1 MRAYRFFPKEYAL
14 EALRDQRLKVAQLD
28 ELNDPFEL
36 FSVDLS
42 DQDMRRRFTQWK
54 RGLAARTGVICFSRR
69 WKAPPLWSHY
79 ADRHR
84 GMALEFEVC
93 DDLLVPMIYRATRRK
108 LDIVRIKAV
117 GGFSGKLAEELYSTK
132 AKYWRYEEEFRVQVT
147 LADCQREGGV
157 MFEPIGDQ
165 IRISGVIA
173 GALCNVSKQEIAAHL
188 PTGRKVML
196 SRARLAFKS
205 FHIVRNKIY
214 PPKIIESVA

>member
-42 DQDMRRRFTQWK
+42 NRDMRRRFIQWK

-84 GMALEFEVC
+84 GMALEFEVG
-93 DDLLVPMIYRATRRK
+93 DNLLVPMRYRATRRK
-108 LDIVRIKAV
+108 LDIDRIKAV
-117 GGFSGKLAEELYSTK
+117 GGFSKELAEELYSTK
-132 AKYWRYEEEFRVQVT
+132 AKYWKYEEESRVQVT
-147 LADCQREGGV
+147 LAECQRVGNL
-157 MFEPIGDQ
+157 MFEPLGDQ
-165 IRISGVIA
+165 IWISGVIA
-173 GALCNVSKQEIAAHL
+173 GALCNTSKQEIAAHL
-188 PTGRKVML
+188 PADQKVTL
-196 SRARLAFKS
+196 YRARLAFKS
-205 FHIVRNKIY
+205 FHVVRNKAY
-214 PPKIIESVA
+214 PPQLVEGVA